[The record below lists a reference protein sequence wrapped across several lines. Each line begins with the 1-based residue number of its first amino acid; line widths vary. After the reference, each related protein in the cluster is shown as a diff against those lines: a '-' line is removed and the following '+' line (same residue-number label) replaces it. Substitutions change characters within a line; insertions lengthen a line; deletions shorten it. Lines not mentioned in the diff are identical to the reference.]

1 MNAFKTLFLS
11 ALLVSTGVLADSS
24 THTGSLKNQASQQ
37 AEKISNRAEEA
48 AHKAEHRIE
57 AENRLRNGGEVSTT
71 DKVKEDAQK
80 AWNRTKETTEKAW
93 NRTKEAAQQAGDAV
107 SEKVSE

>member
-57 AENRLRNGGEVSTT
+57 EKQQQAENRLRNGGEVSTT

-80 AWNRTKETTEKAW
+80 A
-93 NRTKEAAQQAGDAV
+93 
-107 SEKVSE
+107 

>member
-37 AEKISNRAEEA
+37 AEKIYNRAEEA

-57 AENRLRNGGEVSTT
+57 
-71 DKVKEDAQK
+71 
-80 AWNRTKETTEKAW
+80 
-93 NRTKEAAQQAGDAV
+93 
-107 SEKVSE
+107 

>member
-1 MNAFKTLFLS
+1 
-11 ALLVSTGVLADSS
+11 
-24 THTGSLKNQASQQ
+24 
-37 AEKISNRAEEA
+37 
-48 AHKAEHRIE
+48 RIE
-57 AENRLRNGGEVSTT
+57 EKQQQAENRLRNGGEVSTT

>member
-37 AEKISNRAEEA
+37 AEKYLTGQKKQRT
-48 AHKAEHRIE
+48 
-57 AENRLRNGGEVSTT
+57 RLNIVLRKTTAGGEPSQEWWRGEC
-71 DKVKEDAQK
+71 D
-80 AWNRTKETTEKAW
+80 
-93 NRTKEAAQQAGDAV
+93 
-107 SEKVSE
+107 

>member
-37 AEKISNRAEEA
+37 AEKYLTGQKKQRT
-48 AHKAEHRIE
+48 
-57 AENRLRNGGEVSTT
+57 RLNIVLRKNNSRRRTVSGM
-71 DKVKEDAQK
+71 VE
-80 AWNRTKETTEKAW
+80 R
-93 NRTKEAAQQAGDAV
+93 
-107 SEKVSE
+107 

>member
-57 AENRLRNGGEVSTT
+57 EKQQQAENRLRNGGEVSTT

-80 AWNRTKETTEKAW
+80 AWNRKKQPKKPGTGLKKRHSRPEML
-93 NRTKEAAQQAGDAV
+93 
-107 SEKVSE
+107 